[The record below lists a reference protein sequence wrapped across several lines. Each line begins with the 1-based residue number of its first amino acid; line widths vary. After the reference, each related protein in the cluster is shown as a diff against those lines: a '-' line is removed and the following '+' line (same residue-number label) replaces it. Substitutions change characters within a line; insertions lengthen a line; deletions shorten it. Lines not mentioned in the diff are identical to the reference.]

1 MLGRATLQ
9 CRHCAQ
15 FAGGGGVILQS
26 SKGAKEAMRE
36 AQEEAPPRVGGSQEE
51 EHLFDAFSFMTKK
64 RFFPKWS
71 DFVCLCWCCTGQ
83 QQQRHAKQQPLLL
96 LLPCKSTFRKSLG
109 KADQEDCRALP
120 GYPLSAGTAV
130 FLLTVFLGAE

>member
-51 EHLFDAFSFMTKK
+51 EHLFDAFSFMTYNIMHKVNNNNGMQSSSRYYYCSPANLHFGNRLEKLTK
-64 RFFPKWS
+64 RIAELSPDILCLQVQLFFCS
-71 DFVCLCWCCTGQ
+71 QF
-83 QQQRHAKQQPLLL
+83 
-96 LLPCKSTFRKSLG
+96 F
-109 KADQEDCRALP
+109 
-120 GYPLSAGTAV
+120 
-130 FLLTVFLGAE
+130 